1 MVKCHS
7 GAPTYLLGPRW
18 QLPLTFACRAI
29 CRATKDRF
37 RSDTILATLVST
49 RPSMSVETQCS
60 YLTQANYYPTQP
72 GPLTFPALQGQQVAF
87 VVQRC
92 DDHMNK
98 VELALPDKRK
108 VILAPACAEGHP
120 ASLLCQVYHLA
131 ICFCLHLWLNAIYSA
146 CGPQHRFAYSIQP
159 ALQYTHIH
167 T

>member
-1 MVKCHS
+1 MVNSHS

-92 DDHMNK
+92 DDHMDK

-108 VILAPACAEGHP
+108 VILAPACAEGPPCFTAVSGLSFGHLLLSSSL
-120 ASLLCQVYHLA
+120 AKCNLLCMWAPTQICLQHTTCLA
-131 ICFCLHLWLNAIYSA
+131 IH
-146 CGPQHRFAYSIQP
+146 
-159 ALQYTHIH
+159 TH